1 MSGCPRQRLLSFLS
15 SLSFFLSFLPSCRSV
30 LSNKRRRARPQG
42 GAAGDDGSRV
52 AARGLKATRAR
63 RPPRPPRAIGDGGA
77 AAAIITGSPSE
88 MAARGC
94 GRRGRRESGSE
105 AATATTRRRGPSRA
119 PYPSLHLLLPK
130 IPIRPSPSQPQPD
143 SFICSM
149 VPGRPAPP
157 RTRRSTAVAA
167 SSSSSATATCSTS
180 PPAPSCCS
188 PTPSTS
194 PSPRR
199 LSPAAAP
206 PSRPRASAPSRV
218 GRWTTC
224 WGATRWDVRRRCHRR
239 AQHAGLVPRPVQ

>member
-1 MSGCPRQRLLSFLS
+1 
-15 SLSFFLSFLPSCRSV
+15 V
-30 LSNKRRRARPQG
+30 LSNKRRCARPQG

-88 MAARGC
+88 MARGC